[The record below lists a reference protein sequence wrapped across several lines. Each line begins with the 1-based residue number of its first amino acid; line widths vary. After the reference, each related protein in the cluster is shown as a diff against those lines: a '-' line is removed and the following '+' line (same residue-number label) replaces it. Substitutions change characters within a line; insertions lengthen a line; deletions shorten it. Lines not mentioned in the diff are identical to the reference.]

1 MRPPG
6 SRRHPPGMPSTD
18 HDRSSLAQ
26 EVHELERIAET
37 GGSSKTPLI
46 LLGGVWVVSVVVA
59 VGMIALALLAYRL
72 AR

>member
-1 MRPPG
+1 MRSPG

-18 HDRSSLAQ
+18 DRSSLAQ

-37 GGSSKTPLI
+37 GGSSKMPLI
-46 LLGGVWVVSVVVA
+46 LLGGVWVISVGVA
-59 VGMIALALLAYRL
+59 VVMIALALLAYRL